1 MTTRPPAWAAALRA
15 ASAEE
20 GTDREALVGAVAR
33 HLAAAAPPAVR
44 AWVGDHWADTAPL
57 PAGVVGALPPPG
69 APDAPDAL
77 GVAHEALAGARE
89 RRRGVHYTPPDLARR
104 LAEVALE
111 SLDHGDRIDPGRRIS
126 PGEQARG
133 RGSVRGASGAPPPT
147 VCDPACGGG
156 SFLLAAARAL
166 ADRNHGTTA
175 ILPGLVGLDLDP
187 VAARVAAT
195 ALVLWAGTAAA
206 EPAVGAGDA
215 LAGPDWPRRPEAGFD
230 LVLGNPPFQ
239 AQMGTDTARSAAEAA
254 RLRETLGE
262 AAAGYVDTA
271 ALFLLAAV
279 SQVRPGG
286 VVLLI
291 QPQSVLG
298 SRDAAGVRS
307 RLAEVAPLE
316 GLWVCDEPVF
326 AARTRVCAPVLRRLA
341 AGQPGPGRPVDRDPE
356 AGGAAERERSQSR
369 VRGGEAAARPAPS
382 SDAEHDEPADDV
394 VRLDDLVPLDGVVP
408 VDGVVRRD
416 GVVRLDGVVRPDGAV
431 PDGDASQP
439 DESDRPAVRR
449 WRGPAV
455 TPAPAAPERPAA
467 GTDPTSWAPL
477 VAGLRGVPAV
487 ALRGAPLPEATGASA
502 GFRDQFYGL
511 VPHVREA
518 TGALAERPLVTSGLI
533 DLAGCAW
540 GVRPARYAK
549 ARWAAPVVDLDT
561 LAAADPALARWV
573 GDRLVPK
580 VVVATQTRVI
590 EAAVDIDGRWVP
602 STPVLA
608 LPAAPKRLWHLLAA
622 LLAPAA
628 SAWALHETAGT
639 ALVPDALKLSAAQL
653 RRLPGPVDECAWD
666 EGAAA
671 ARAAQLAATAGEREA
686 ALDALGAAMGAAHGI
701 AGPEAEELRRWW
713 RARWP
718 REGGS
723 RADNTPAAR

>member
-1 MTTRPPAWAAALRA
+1 MTTRPPAWAAALRRA
-15 ASAEE
+15 ATGE

-33 HLAAAAPPAVR
+33 HLARAAPPDVCD
-44 AWVGDHWADTAPL
+44 WVGDRWPRAVGLPEAVRRAL
-57 PAGVVGALPPPG
+57 PAPG
-69 APDAPDAL
+69 APDGPDAL
-77 GVAHEALAGARE
+77 GLAHEALAGARE
-89 RRRGVHYTPPDLARR
+89 RRRGVHYTPAALARR

-111 SLDHGDRIDPGRRIS
+111 PLDEGNRIDRGHRIVPGV
-126 PGEQARG
+126 QAG
-133 RGSVRGASGAPPPT
+133 AGGTGRGASGAPPT

-156 SFLLAAARAL
+156 AFLLAAARAL
-166 ADRNHGTTA
+166 ADRGHDRTA
-175 ILPGLVGLDLDP
+175 ILPALSGLDLDP

-195 ALVLWAGTAAA
+195 ALVLWAGRVDV
-206 EPAVGAGDA
+206 EPAVGVGDA
-215 LAGPDWPRRPEAGFD
+215 LDGSDWPHRPEAGFD
-230 LVLGNPPFQ
+230 LILGNPPFQ
-239 AQMGTDTARSAAEAA
+239 AQLGTETARTPEEAS
-254 RLRETLGE
+254 RLRRTLGP
-262 AAAGYVDTA
+262 AATGYVDTA

-291 QPQSVLG
+291 QPQSVLA
-298 SRDAAGVRS
+298 SRDSAAVRA

-326 AARTRVCAPVLRRLA
+326 AARTHVCAPVLRRRVDA
-341 AGQPGPGRPVDRDPE
+341 VTAGRVDHVD
-356 AGGAAERERSQSR
+356 G
-369 VRGGEAAARPAPS
+369 
-382 SDAEHDEPADDV
+382 
-394 VRLDDLVPLDGVVP
+394 GVVC
-408 VDGVVRRD
+408 
-416 GVVRLDGVVRPDGAV
+416 
-431 PDGDASQP
+431 
-439 DESDRPAVRR
+439 R

-455 TPAPAAPERPAA
+455 TPAPSAREPTPSTA
-467 GTDPTSWAPL
+467 DPSSWAPL
-477 VAGLRGVPAV
+477 AAGLRDVPAV
-487 ALRGAPLPEATGASA
+487 TLTGPPLPEAAAASA

-518 TGALAERPLVTSGLI
+518 TGAPGERPLVTSGLI

-540 GVRPARYAK
+540 GARPARYAK
-549 ARWAAPVVDLDT
+549 SRWAAPVVDLDT

-590 EAAVDIDGRWVP
+590 EAAVDVDGRWVP

-608 LPAAPKRLWHLLAA
+608 VPAAPERLWHLLAA

-653 RRLPGPVDECAWD
+653 RRLPGPVDERAWD
-666 EGAAA
+666 DGALA
-671 ARAAQLAATAGEREA
+671 ARAAQLAASAGEREA
-686 ALDALGAAMGAAHGI
+686 ALDMLGTAVLAAHRV
-701 AGPEAEELRRWW
+701 AGSEAEELRRWW